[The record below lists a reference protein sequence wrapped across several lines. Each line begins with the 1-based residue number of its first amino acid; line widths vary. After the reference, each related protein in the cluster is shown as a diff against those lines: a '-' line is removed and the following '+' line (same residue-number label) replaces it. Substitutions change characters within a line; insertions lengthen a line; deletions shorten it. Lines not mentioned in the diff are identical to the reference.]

1 MSPVESSPKTD
12 ARIERSRRA
21 ILEAARVQLL
31 YNPDASL
38 SDIAQRAGV
47 GRATLYRLYETREV
61 LLIEVGRD
69 CLEAFDHA
77 TSDIESKA
85 RSIRHAFQLLFE
97 AILPLQEEYQFLN
110 RFGDTEDYPAELR
123 TIYLRQQREMVEL
136 IEEAKRAGKIKK
148 QHPNEWLTLLVDAQ
162 LYAAQSLI
170 NREEMTVK
178 QAAETA
184 CKVLFDGIK

>member
-47 GRATLYRLYETREV
+47 GRATLYRLYETREA
-61 LLIEVGRD
+61 LLVAVGVD
-69 CLEAFDHA
+69 CFEAFDRA
-77 TSDIESKA
+77 TSHIESSA
-85 RSIRHAFQLLFE
+85 LSIRHAFQLLFE

-123 TIYLRQQREMVEL
+123 AIYLRQQQEMLEL
-136 IEEAKRAGKIKK
+136 IQEAKQAGKISKH
-148 QHPNEWLTLLVDAQ
+148 HPDDWLLLLIDAQ
-162 LYAAQSLI
+162 LYAAHSLLERGGLDI
-170 NREEMTVK
+170 RE
-178 QAAETA
+178 AADKA